1 MTKSAKKHPST
12 AAAQPPAAA
21 EAVPVTDVTAPD
33 LLINVSPAAARR
45 LSEDGLRRLA
55 AAQPAEANLPGWQS
69 LGKGAKPNHANGR
82 QGPRERKVRW

>member
-1 MTKSAKKHPST
+1 MTKNPKKP
-12 AAAQPPAAA
+12 QPPAGGQPL
-21 EAVPVTDVTAPD
+21 AVEENLPVADAPAPD
-33 LLINVSPAAARR
+33 LLVNVSPAAARR

-69 LGKGAKPNHANGR
+69 LGKGAKPSHANGR